1 MSSVSLRLE
10 QESTAM
16 TNNAQSDNSSHLS
29 EDVFRLIER
38 GDTVALKKLLNQHS
52 HNVTLSASDEAS
64 FNRQDYLD

>member
-1 MSSVSLRLE
+1 
-10 QESTAM
+10 M